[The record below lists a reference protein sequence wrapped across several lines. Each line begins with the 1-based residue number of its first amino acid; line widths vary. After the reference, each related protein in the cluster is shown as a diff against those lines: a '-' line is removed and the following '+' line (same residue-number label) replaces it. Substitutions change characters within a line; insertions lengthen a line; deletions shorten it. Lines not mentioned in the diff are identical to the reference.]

1 MRLPCLRSQNACFL
15 LTGIFNPRYDE
26 GNTTMLLIDTH
37 CHFNHEK
44 FADDIPQ
51 AIQRAQEAGVGQMI
65 VVGFDMDGSEAAVRM
80 SEEYPGVLYAVIG
93 VHPHDSKDWNEASE
107 ARLRVLSDHPHVV
120 AIGEIGLDYH
130 YDFSPRDAQER
141 AFRAQMKLAR
151 DVGLPVVIHCREA
164 YEDTLQILSEEG
176 ADETGGV
183 MHCWAGTVHEA
194 DKTIALG
201 LALGFGGT
209 LTFKNADEVRD
220 AAQRVPLESLL
231 VETDAPFLAPM
242 PHRGKR
248 NEPAYTRLVAEKLA
262 SLRGLTLPELARLTT
277 GNAHRVFPRLVGEQ

>member
-1 MRLPCLRSQNACFL
+1 
-15 LTGIFNPRYDE
+15 
-26 GNTTMLLIDTH
+26 MLLIDTH
-37 CHFNHEK
+37 CHFNHKK
-44 FADDIPQ
+44 FADDIPT
-51 AIQRAQEAGVGQMI
+51 AIQRAQDAGVGQMI
-65 VVGFDMDGSEAAVRM
+65 VVGYDMDSSETAVRL
-80 SEEYPGVLYAVIG
+80 SEEYSGVLYAVIG
-93 VHPHDSKDWNEASE
+93 VHPHDSKDWSEASE

-164 YEDTLQILSEEG
+164 YEDTLQILADEG
-176 ADETGGV
+176 ADDTGGV
-183 MHCWAGTVHEA
+183 MHCWAGTVHHA

-209 LTFKNADEVRD
+209 LTFKSADEVRE

-231 VETDAPFLAPM
+231 VETDAPYLAPM
-242 PHRGKR
+242 PHRGQR

-277 GNAHRVFPRLVGEQ
+277 GNAHRVFPRLVGEG